1 MSPWNLANKIA
12 FFSKTVTDQIQGVP
26 RTTVQRLRVDAG
38 PKGLPE
44 KAIWTGPIFNQIQ

>member
-1 MSPWNLANKIA
+1 MDGVCDRAMEMDCKLFHRQVSN
-12 FFSKTVTDQIQGVP
+12 TYIQGVP

-44 KAIWTGPIFNQIQ
+44 KPI